1 MIFVEIVR
9 MKCRIYK
16 LSSPH
21 TDRVYVGSTVQ
32 TLNQRLANHR
42 CNYSAGKNCGSCEL
56 LKLGEHDVEIELLE
70 EIEIEHTDDPKRR
83 EYEQKWID
91 CTENT
96 CNILRAEPARRNRKE
111 YMKEYFQKNKE
122 RLQELACE
130 RITCECG
137 SVIRRG
143 DKARHRRTKK
153 HRELM
158 ASKPRTLIKVNIKL
172 KTVE

>member
-56 LKLGEHDVEIELLE
+56 LKLGEYDVEIELLE
-70 EIEIEHTDDPKRR
+70 EIEIEHNEDPKR
-83 EYEQKWID
+83 YCCEQKWMD

-96 CNILRAEPARRNRKE
+96 CNILRADKTAHRAEYIKE
-111 YMKEYFQKNKE
+111 YHKEHKE
-122 RLQELACE
+122 EIIRYKAEK
-130 RITCECG
+130 ITCDCG
-137 SVIRRG
+137 SMVSRSG
-143 DKARHRRTKK
+143 MARHRRTEK
-153 HRELM
+153 HRKLM
-158 ASKPRTLIKVNIKL
+158 APKTLIQVEIKL
-172 KTVE
+172 KSVE